1 MGAYGRFADAVD
13 SDHIFI
19 RNMMDFRPSK
29 PIPLNEVESAESIM
43 RRFVAEGISF
53 GAISKEAHETIA
65 EAMNSIDAQSNTGEG
80 GEDPKRFEP
89 IDGKDLSSK
98 VKQIASGRFGVT
110 AEYLVNAEEIQIKVA
125 QEPNRE
131 KEGNCSHIRWML
143 SSQPQGIA
151 YQGSH

>member
-29 PIPLNEVESAESIM
+29 PIPLNEVESVESIM

-65 EAMNSIDAQSNTGEG
+65 EAMNSIGAQSNTGEG

-98 VKQIASGRFGVT
+98 VKQIPEDSV
-110 AEYLVNAEEIQIKVA
+110 
-125 QEPNRE
+125 
-131 KEGNCSHIRWML
+131 
-143 SSQPQGIA
+143 
-151 YQGSH
+151 